1 MALQIKDY
9 FSHLRMLFSYGYERD
24 GWSILCVGNFNE
36 LNGPNCP
43 CKVPKNGVTNIKI
56 FRSRSANL
64 VHSMERERCSLALLQ
79 RSCHSLPP
87 HSLSRDK
94 GGADIL
100 PINGT
105 IDKLNSRRTHKH
117 APNP

>member
-1 MALQIKDY
+1 MQ
-9 FSHLRMLFSYGYERD
+9 GTE
-24 GWSILCVGNFNE
+24 
-36 LNGPNCP
+36 
-43 CKVPKNGVTNIKI
+43 NGVTNIKI

-64 VHSMERERCSLALLQ
+64 VHSMGRRVGVQWLCRNA
-79 RSCHSLPP
+79 RVIPFPP

-94 GGADIL
+94 GEADIL

-105 IDKLNSRRTHKH
+105 IDKLNSRRTQKH

>member
-1 MALQIKDY
+1 MQ
-9 FSHLRMLFSYGYERD
+9 GTE
-24 GWSILCVGNFNE
+24 
-36 LNGPNCP
+36 
-43 CKVPKNGVTNIKI
+43 NGVTNVKI

-64 VHSMERERCSLALLQ
+64 VAFNGKRAVFRALLQ

-105 IDKLNSRRTHKH
+105 IDKLNSQRTQKH